1 MKEYFKVL
9 VILSFVS
16 LGACAT
22 LVKSEKI
29 PVHFVGGLQEGDTQ
43 INLPDGQFTVKNGQ
57 TTVLV
62 SRSKEDI
69 PVSVTCNKETRE
81 GVIQTKY
88 DAVAGILGNVVFGG
102 IIGMGIDAYNDKTY
116 DPPGTFNLSPLCM
129 HPETPLV
136 DNKDSVATRRNP
148 SSAQMKPEPF

>member
-1 MKEYFKVL
+1 MKECFKAL

-29 PVHFVGGLQEGDTQ
+29 PVHFVGGLKNGDTQ
-43 INLPDGQFTVKNGQ
+43 INLPDGQFTLKNGQ

-62 SRSKEDI
+62 SRSKTDI
-69 PVSVTCNKETRE
+69 PVTVTCNQETRD
-81 GVIQTKY
+81 GVIETKY

-102 IIGMGIDAYNDKTY
+102 LIGMGIDAYNDKTY
-116 DPPGTFNLSPLCM
+116 DPPDTFNLSPLCA
-129 HPETPLV
+129 HPENPLV
-136 DNKDSVATRRNP
+136 DNKDSVATGRNP
-148 SSAQMKPEPF
+148 SSTQLRPQPF